1 MIKKQPTI
9 RADKYL
15 SSLGIASRR
24 NIEMFLR
31 KNNISANGKRLLEHG
46 ERIPLNSVITI
57 NGKKLYRPTKV
68 YFMLNK
74 PKDYISTVS
83 DEFGRRN
90 VLSLIKTKERI
101 FPIGRLDKDT
111 HGLLL
116 LTNDGNLTNLLI
128 HPRYHIL
135 KVYQLT
141 IKAAPTDQQLDR
153 FRNGVELEDG
163 KTLPSNI
170 QILYRETGKTV
181 LKVGLHEGR
190 KRQIRRMCEALGMQ
204 LLDLQRIEFGPLELG
219 NLKLGEYRNLTSK
232 EVQLLKTPSIKK
244 NTNMRIRLA

>member
-1 MIKKQPTI
+1 MVKKQPTI

-24 NIEMFLR
+24 NIQIFLK
-31 KNNISANGKRLLEHG
+31 KNNISANGKRILEHG
-46 ERIPLNSVITI
+46 ERMPLNSIITI
-57 NGKKLYRPTKV
+57 NGKKPYRPKKV

-83 DEFGRRN
+83 DEFGRKN
-90 VLSLIKTKERI
+90 VLSLINSKERI

-116 LTNDGNLTNLLI
+116 LTNDGELTNLLI

-135 KVYQLT
+135 KVYELT
-141 IKAAPTDQQLDR
+141 IKGSPDETQLER
-153 FRNGVELEDG
+153 FRNGVELDDG
-163 KTLPSNI
+163 KTLPANI
-170 QILYRETGKTV
+170 QILYKKTGKTV
-181 LKVGLHEGR
+181 LKVGLYEGR
-190 KRQIRRMCEALGMQ
+190 KRQIRRMCEALGMH

-219 NLKLGEYRNLTSK
+219 NLKLGEHRTLTSK
-232 EVQLLKTPSIKK
+232 EVQLLRNSSLK
-244 NTNMRIRLA
+244 NT